1 MGLQFN
7 IGEAKDRLSELVAAA
22 KRGEDVVIARAGHP
36 EVRMVAINADAAMLE
51 LAAKRRAF
59 IGSVKPPPGAEGFD
73 WFAPMSDEDLALF
86 YDAPIFP
93 DTDDPDT
100 DSNATAA

>member
-36 EVRMVAINADAAMLE
+36 EVRMVAINADTAMLE

-59 IGSVKPPPGAEGFD
+59 IGSMKSTPDLEAYD

-86 YDAPIFP
+86 YGGPPPEA
-93 DTDDPDT
+93 DDLP
-100 DSNATAA
+100 A